1 MLELVMAHILVVDDS
16 ATDRY
21 VFKKMLEKNG
31 HQVSVAEDGQE
42 GVSLARQLKPDLIL
56 MDVVM
61 PVLNGFQATRE
72 LARSDTTRRIPIVM
86 ITTKD
91 AESDVEWAKR
101 QGASAYIVKPAKE
114 GRLIETIGRLLE
126 EPLL

>member
-1 MLELVMAHILVVDDS
+1 MAHILVVDDS
-16 ATDRY
+16 ATDQY
-21 VFKKMLEKNG
+21 VFKQVLEKNG
-31 HQVSVAEDGQE
+31 YKVTVAKDGKE
-42 GVSLARQLKPDLIL
+42 GVRLAKQLEPDLIL

-72 LARSDTTRRIPIVM
+72 LARSDSTRSIPVVM

-91 AESDVEWAKR
+91 AESDVQWAKR

-114 GRLIETIGRLLE
+114 SHLVECIGKLLGT
-126 EPLL
+126 PLT